1 MAATAQDATIWSGD
15 DVDLQITVTDPDTE
29 TPKQLQGA
37 SVRWVLF
44 NRETGAVAFTK
55 TTSDDITITNAAAG
69 IFTVALDAADTDEL
83 CGVYGHEAQ
92 VTDAGGRKS
101 TVTTGTLT
109 IERDY
114 A

>member
-1 MAATAQDATIWSGD
+1 MASTAQDATIWSGD
-15 DVDLQITVTDPDTE
+15 DVDLQITVTDPATD

-44 NRETGAVAFTK
+44 DRRAGQIVLTK
-55 TTSDDITITNAAAG
+55 TTGAGITLTNAAAG
-69 IFTVALDAADTDEL
+69 IFTVALDAADTDAL
-83 CGVYGHEAQ
+83 AGVYTHEAQ

-109 IERDY
+109 IMRDY